1 MTKPNRNYWISFIF
15 LSIVGVTLYF
25 GGCTHDDQDL
35 DEFIPPDGVTI
46 NDKELISKKVTA
58 PPSVDGVID
67 ALWDDASPLVITATV
82 PDPGQNVFRGYVGNT
97 NRMTMRSLYDNEN
110 LYILAEW
117 SDNSLSQNRETWYF
131 DAAAKRWKQ
140 ENRYPTFNA
149 NGQMTRP
156 AFYEDKL
163 AMLWNVNNSVAG
175 WNNATCNISCHKD
188 LSAAEGLARHYTN
201 AASERIDM
209 WHWKSIREGVWG
221 IVDDQYQDNTTPN
234 GRKSDPKISGS
245 YSDNV
250 QELTITGSTDK
261 VKVPKYF
268 IPGKTNYYWITKDE
282 IDNGA
287 AKLITGVDADGV
299 LVYEGG
305 SLDPGADVDFMRDGV
320 TTGSKCI
327 PSIYTEK
334 VTGNRGDITGKFTY
348 TGSGWVMEIQRKL
361 KTEDVD
367 NVDVDF
373 SSLADQY
380 FGIGIF
386 DNSAIAHAIKM
397 NLVLKFEQ

>member
-348 TGSGWVMEIQRKL
+348 TMLYILYPGK
-361 KTEDVD
+361 
-367 NVDVDF
+367 
-373 SSLADQY
+373 
-380 FGIGIF
+380 IG
-386 DNSAIAHAIKM
+386 
-397 NLVLKFEQ
+397 